1 MHILSALIGIIFI
14 VLVVLFSASNIESVT
29 VSLWPFSLNITAPLF
44 MIILATAAL
53 SFIFGGAFVWLNNLA
68 KNFANYRKQK
78 AFAKAQAQM
87 QAAAKSTLTNK
98 KDAP

>member
-1 MHILSALIGIIFI
+1 MRILSAIIGVIFI
-14 VLVVLFSASNIESVT
+14 VLVVLFSTSNIESVT
-29 VSLWPFSLNITAPLF
+29 VSLWPFSLSLTAPLF

-68 KNFANYRKQK
+68 KNFTNYRKQK
-78 AFAKAQAQM
+78 ALAKAQAQ
-87 QAAAKSTLTNK
+87 APASSALTKK

>member
-14 VLVVLFSASNIESVT
+14 VLVVFFSASNIETVT
-29 VSLWPFSLNITAPLF
+29 VSLWPFSLSLTAPLF
-44 MIILATAAL
+44 IIILATAAL

-78 AFAKAQAQM
+78 ALAKAQS
-87 QAAAKSTLTNK
+87 QAPASPTANQK
-98 KDAP
+98 KDKI

>member
-29 VSLWPFSLNITAPLF
+29 VSLWPFSLSLTAPLF
-44 MIILATAAL
+44 IIILATAAV

-78 AFAKAQAQM
+78 ALAKAQGQP
-87 QAAAKSTLTNK
+87 QAAAKPTLTKK
-98 KDAP
+98 KDTL